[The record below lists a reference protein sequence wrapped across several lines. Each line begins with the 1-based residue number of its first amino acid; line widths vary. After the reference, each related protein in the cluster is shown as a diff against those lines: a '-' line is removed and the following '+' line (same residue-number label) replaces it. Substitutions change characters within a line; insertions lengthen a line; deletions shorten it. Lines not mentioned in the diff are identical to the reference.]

1 MSASWR
7 WLETQTRHLMLPVNP
22 KYCLVSRFLPE
33 NLEIVKLT
41 QCWHCLPFH
50 TLHLNWSSKLAPVT
64 LASEQWW
71 MLVILIL
78 VYKGEDNLLSIML
91 TINVSIHPLLIS
103 YWWWWNDVVGTQD
116 SLSLSSSMLVLE
128 LLLECWKYPGLMGQH
143 NRYISACVHTT
154 AAHLPICRAQ
164 YTGGQR
170 TNGFCQNINWKNL
183 ICSCS

>member
-22 KYCLVSRFLPE
+22 KYCLVSRFLAE

-143 NRYISACVHTT
+143 NR
-154 AAHLPICRAQ
+154 PIFMHVCLLQ
-164 YTGGQR
+164 QSP
-170 TNGFCQNINWKNL
+170 NMQVI
-183 ICSCS
+183 